1 MIANHEQPRWSFY
14 LLWILLTMFCVPIA
28 FFLSLIILRII
39 VLFVGDFINVNGV
52 QHITE
57 DYLALY
63 VFVPLM
69 GLLTGV
75 LQYELLRRYF
85 PRMRSW
91 VAATVGGWLLGAFLI
106 LTHGWLN
113 PTNTVLSLDLAFLI
127 MGLSIGVGQWL
138 LLRQRLP
145 RAGWWIGANVVGWSI
160 LALVTNGNSM
170 GQFGLF
176 ALGLLPACATA
187 LMLALLIKQV
197 QPTGSQGA

>member
-1 MIANHEQPRWSFY
+1 MIANHKQPRWSFY

-91 VAATVGGWLLGAFLI
+91 VAATIGGWLLGAFLI

-127 MGLSIGVGQWL
+127 MGLAIGVGQWL

-145 RAGWWIGANVVGWSI
+145 RSGWWIGANVVGWSI

>member
-1 MIANHEQPRWSFY
+1 MIANHKQPRWSFY

-39 VLFVGDFINVNGV
+39 VLFVGDFINGV

-91 VAATVGGWLLGAFLI
+91 VAATIGGWLLGAFLI

>member
-1 MIANHEQPRWSFY
+1 MIANYEQPRWSFY

-91 VAATVGGWLLGAFLI
+91 VAATIGGWLLGAFLI

-127 MGLSIGVGQWL
+127 MGLAIGVGQWL

>member
-1 MIANHEQPRWSFY
+1 MIANYEQPRWSFY

-91 VAATVGGWLLGAFLI
+91 VAATIGGWLLGAFLI

-187 LMLALLIKQV
+187 LVLALLIKQV

>member
-1 MIANHEQPRWSFY
+1 MIANHKQPRWSFY

-85 PRMRSW
+85 PRMRPW
-91 VAATVGGWLLGAFLI
+91 VAATIGGWLLGAFLI

>member
-1 MIANHEQPRWSFY
+1 MIANYEQPRWSFY

-91 VAATVGGWLLGAFLI
+91 VAATIGGWLLGAFLI

-145 RAGWWIGANVVGWSI
+145 RSGWWIGANVVGWSI

>member
-39 VLFVGDFINVNGV
+39 VLFVGDFINGV

-91 VAATVGGWLLGAFLI
+91 VAATIGGWLLGAFLI

>member
-91 VAATVGGWLLGAFLI
+91 VAATIGGWLLGAFLI

-187 LMLALLIKQV
+187 LVLALLIKQV

>member
-1 MIANHEQPRWSFY
+1 
-14 LLWILLTMFCVPIA
+14 MFCVPIA

-91 VAATVGGWLLGAFLI
+91 VAATIGGWLLGAFLI

>member
-91 VAATVGGWLLGAFLI
+91 VAATIGGWLLGAFLI

-127 MGLSIGVGQWL
+127 MGLSIGVGLWL

>member
-91 VAATVGGWLLGAFLI
+91 VAATIGGWLLGAFLI

>member
-1 MIANHEQPRWSFY
+1 MIANHKQPRWSFY

-91 VAATVGGWLLGAFLI
+91 VAATIGGWLLGAFLI

-113 PTNTVLSLDLAFLI
+113 PTNTVLSLDLAFLL